1 MNRTLMRMV
10 LLVAMTGA
18 GVAKAEMAYIVE
30 VTDFLKQ
37 NTRQAMTTAELKE
50 LKKTIFAES
59 RVFAKAMELAKKEWD
74 AAEKGEPAEKPKP
87 GEKVEKPV
95 MLAPT
100 PFPASMISPR
110 KYREMGTFTD
120 TEKAQRKLAQIE
132 EAEANQ
138 AAKDAKKNP
147 NKAKTA
153 HDTERMLAAQRAVL
167 TVQEKIDTLIKNPAA
182 ANAPAAEKAPAAAP
196 GAAAAGGAVPKK

>member
-37 NTRQAMTTAELKE
+37 NSRQAMTTAELKE
-50 LKKTIFAES
+50 LKKTISAES
-59 RVFAKAMELAKKEWD
+59 RVFAKAMELSKKEWD

-110 KYREMGTFTD
+110 KYREMGSFTD
-120 TEKAQRKLAQIE
+120 SEKAQKKLAQIE

-138 AAKDAKKNP
+138 VAKEAKKNP
-147 NKAKTA
+147 NKAKA
-153 HDTERMLAAQRAVL
+153 PHDTERMLAAQRAVL
-167 TVQEKIDTLIKNPAA
+167 TVQEKIDALIKNPAA
-182 ANAPAAEKAPAAAP
+182 ANAPAAEPAPAAAP
-196 GAAAAGGAVPKK
+196 GAAAGGAVPKK